1 MKIGGKAAI
10 EVKDDGTVMAGGK
23 PAGKFVGAE
32 LHDASDALIASVAA
46 DGTITITGAQKK
58 VKFNDKDE
66 VEIEGGAKI
75 AIGDDGVV
83 KSMDA
88 TGKPD
93 KDSGKL
99 KITGFKPTARRA
111 ATLLVLSMLIMK
123 PAH

>member
-1 MKIGGKAAI
+1 MKITAGKVTM
-10 EVKDDGTVMAGGK
+10 EVKDDGTVMVGGKAGGK
-23 PAGKFVGAE
+23 FVANE
-32 LHDASDALIASVAA
+32 LHDASDAVIASVAA

-58 VKFNDKDE
+58 VTFNDKDE
-66 VEIEGGAKI
+66 AEIEGGAKI

-88 TGKPD
+88 TGKPN

-111 ATLLVLSMLIMK
+111 ATLLVLSMIVMK
-123 PAH
+123 PH